1 MRISIITSNPGKV
14 REYQRSFEKLGIE
27 AVHLKMPYDEVQSSD
42 LEEVV
47 RKGLDELRA
56 KGLSDFIIDDSG
68 LFIDHLRGFPGVW
81 SAYVQ
86 KTIGNDGILK
96 LMKDAENRDAAFKCC
111 IGCSIGGREIIV
123 TGVCGGVILEEERG
137 TEGFGYDPIFSHDG
151 RRSFSEIEI
160 DEKNDV
166 SHRGNAVRML
176 IEEME
181 RTLRPA

>member
-1 MRISIITSNPGKV
+1 MRIGIITSNPGKV
-14 REYQRSFEKLGIE
+14 REYQRSFEGLGIE
-27 AVHLKMPYDEVQSSD
+27 TVHLKVPYDEVQSSD

-47 RKGLDELRA
+47 RKGLEELRS

-68 LFIDHLRGFPGVW
+68 LFIDHLNGFPGVW

-86 KTIGNDGILK
+86 KTIGNEGILK

-111 IGCSIGGREIIV
+111 IGCNIGGREMIV
-123 TGVCGGVILEEERG
+123 TGICRGVILDEGRG

-151 RRSFSEIEI
+151 KRSFAEIHI
-160 DEKNDV
+160 DKKNRI
-166 SHRGNAVRML
+166 SHRGRAVQML